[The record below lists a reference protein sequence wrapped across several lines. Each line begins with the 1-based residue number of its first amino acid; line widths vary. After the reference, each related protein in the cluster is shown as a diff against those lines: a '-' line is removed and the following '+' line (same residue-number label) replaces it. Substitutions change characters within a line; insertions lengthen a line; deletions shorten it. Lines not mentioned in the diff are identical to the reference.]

1 MKKKFLA
8 IVLTVALAVL
18 GTVSMLAVDEP
29 VVTNDAVVY
38 VSYNSGNN
46 DYSGKSADEAKKQLL
61 TLEDNAACS
70 MLRDGG
76 TMIASG
82 KIYIGGAYAFPEFGS
97 TVKITANDGTT
108 DYKNEMPLEN
118 PASGVLKMAS
128 GVTLTLNSD
137 MIFDDIILFQEGA
150 MNTISVANNS
160 TLVIGADVVSKS
172 NINSLEPCYMAI
184 AVEAGSTAILNG
196 GIFQK
201 VSGEGTIINNGATII
216 EDGSQDGPA
225 SSDAP
230 VTSDAAPVTSADTSA
245 DVSTEADT
253 SAPDTSDSEDPKQ
266 TEKTTAAT
274 TPESSKPETKPDT
287 GTTPPATEPAPSED
301 FGNTGLIVA
310 IVAAAIIIVVVAA
323 VVIVKKKKK

>member
-61 TLEDNAACS
+61 TLDDNAACS
-70 MLRDGG
+70 ILRDGG

-82 KIYIGGAYAFPEFGS
+82 KVFIGGDYTFPEFGS

-108 DYKNEMPLEN
+108 DYKNEIPLEN
-118 PASGVLKMAS
+118 PASGVMKMKS
-128 GVTLTLNSD
+128 GATLTLISD
-137 MIFDDIILFQEGA
+137 MIIDDIILFQEGA

-225 SSDAP
+225 ASDAP

-253 SAPDTSDSEDPKQ
+253 SAPGTSDSEDPKQ

-301 FGNTGLIVA
+301 SGNTGLIVA